1 MTKYVHIVY
10 VHPVEL
16 GEPNLYKGCNRRIGM
31 KWFAETTD
39 YRDAIKNGVYLL
51 DDSKSK
57 MYAFRSPVTNS
68 IKVFRNPIRM
78 DMRGRKFMVNPVQFP
93 TQVAEPEP
101 EGRVIEVQGSRGD
114 VYKLTEINGNWSCT
128 CSGFK
133 FRGECKHVKE
143 LRS

>member
-1 MTKYVHIVY
+1 
-10 VHPVEL
+10 
-16 GEPNLYKGCNRRIGM
+16 M

-39 YRDAIKNGVYLL
+39 WKDAIKNGVYLL

-101 EGRVIEVQGSRGD
+101 EGRVWTVTGSKGDSYQVNEVR
-114 VYKLTEINGNWSCT
+114 GNWSCT

-133 FRGECKHVKE
+133 FRGE
-143 LRS
+143 

>member
-1 MTKYVHIVY
+1 
-10 VHPVEL
+10 
-16 GEPNLYKGCNRRIGM
+16 M

-39 YRDAIKNGVYLL
+39 WKDAIKNGVYLL

-57 MYAFRSPVTNS
+57 MYAFRSPVTDS

-101 EGRVIEVQGSRGD
+101 EGRVWTVTGSKGDSYQVNEVR
-114 VYKLTEINGNWSCT
+114 GNWSCT

-133 FRGECKHVKE
+133 FRGEWTHVKE